1 MKNKKILLMYIIVVG
16 LIITGSY
23 GFTRYQQHCSVD
35 DSPSITNGM
44 RFSNMQ
50 ICHGEYY
57 IKIEDVE
64 PNNDLEMTTM
74 LSNSPGSWVEKHVK
88 TIKKGDEIIVDKS
101 QPIWYMITDPTNEDV
116 RITTRLYK
124 R

>member
-1 MKNKKILLMYIIVVG
+1 MKKKTIFMYVVLLG
-16 LIITGSY
+16 LIIGGSY
-23 GFTRYQQHCSVD
+23 GFTRYQQHCSVE

-44 RFSNMQ
+44 NFSNMQ
-50 ICHGEYY
+50 ICPGEYY

-64 PNNDLEMTTM
+64 PDNELEMRTM
-74 LSNSPGSWVEKHVK
+74 ISNSPGSWVEDSVD
-88 TIKKGDEIIVDKS
+88 TVKKGDEIIVDKS
-101 QPIWYMITDPTNEDV
+101 QQIWYEITDPKNEDV